1 MASINAAVGDLFQ
14 VRVKGFQEGQETNNV
29 LHFRCAAASSDVELH
44 LILVLIQCF
53 VTHLLPAWSNQWTLD
68 TVIWKRVS
76 PTLSP
81 EFVASATTGET
92 GALTTDSLPTFN
104 AALVSIRTAEG
115 GRSKRG
121 RMYLAGIPES
131 ATLKSSFDLTG
142 ATWLAILAF
151 VNCLVDKF
159 IDNGELG
166 SDRFVMGVYSRKI
179 GGAAFPYGAAG
190 FTPAVSL
197 NAVALVATMR
207 SRKVGRGS

>member
-1 MASINAAVGDLFQ
+1 MASIPAAVNDMFQ

-29 LHFRCAAASSDVELH
+29 LHFLCTAASSDVELH
-44 LILVLIQCF
+44 LILVLIECF

-68 TVIWKRVS
+68 TVVWKRVS

-81 EFVASATTGET
+81 EFVSAATTGQV

-104 AALVSIRTAEG
+104 AALISIRTAQG

-121 RMYLAGIPES
+121 RMFLAGIPES

-142 ATWLAILAF
+142 PTWAAILAF
-151 VNCLVDKF
+151 AACLADKF
-159 IDNGELG
+159 VDNGELG
-166 SDRFVMGVYSRKI
+166 SDRFNLGIYSRKL
-179 GGAAFPYGAAG
+179 GGSTFPYTLSA
-190 FTPAVSL
+190 FTPALALRAVS
-197 NAVALVATMR
+197 LVATMR